1 MAHNI
6 QLGAADMNHSIK
18 LRYGCQDLH
27 FETGGDDDS
36 YEDDDEGPGDAD
48 ALDDD
53 DDDDDNVGNIG
64 VVVTRNN
71 SVVCMC
77 PTLS

>member
-36 YEDDDEGPGDAD
+36 SEDDYEEPGDAP
-48 ALDDD
+48 DDD
-53 DDDDDNVGNIG
+53 DDGGNIG
-64 VVVTRNN
+64 VVVTSNN

-77 PTLS
+77 PTVS

>member
-27 FETGGDDDS
+27 FETDGDDDS
-36 YEDDDEGPGDAD
+36 SEDDYEEPGDAP
-48 ALDDD
+48 DDD
-53 DDDDDNVGNIG
+53 DDGGNIG
-64 VVVTRNN
+64 VVVTSNN

-77 PTLS
+77 PTVS

>member
-36 YEDDDEGPGDAD
+36 SEDDDEEPGDAD

-53 DDDDDNVGNIG
+53 GDDGEGTIG
-64 VVVTRNN
+64 VVVTSNN

-77 PTLS
+77 PTVS

>member
-36 YEDDDEGPGDAD
+36 HEDEDEGPGDAD

-53 DDDDDNVGNIG
+53 DDDNGGNIG
-64 VVVTRNN
+64 VVVTSNN

-77 PTLS
+77 PTVS

>member
-27 FETGGDDDS
+27 FETGGDDDDS
-36 YEDDDEGPGDAD
+36 YEDGDEGPGDAD
-48 ALDDD
+48 ALHD
-53 DDDDDNVGNIG
+53 DDDDDNGGNIG
-64 VVVTRNN
+64 VVVTSNN

-77 PTLS
+77 PTVS

>member
-36 YEDDDEGPGDAD
+36 YEDDDEEPGDAD
-48 ALDDD
+48 
-53 DDDDDNVGNIG
+53 G
-64 VVVTRNN
+64 VDRQLV
-71 SVVCMC
+71 SCK
-77 PTLS
+77 LSDFIDLL

>member
-36 YEDDDEGPGDAD
+36 SEDDDEEPGDAD
-48 ALDDD
+48 ALYDDD
-53 DDDDDNVGNIG
+53 DDDGSILG
-64 VVVTRNN
+64 F
-71 SVVCMC
+71 S
-77 PTLS
+77 

>member
-36 YEDDDEGPGDAD
+36 HEDDDEEPGDAD
-48 ALDDD
+48 ALDD
-53 DDDDDNVGNIG
+53 IYIMMKCLF
-64 VVVTRNN
+64 VTKNHHF
-71 SVVCMC
+71 
-77 PTLS
+77 LL

>member
-6 QLGAADMNHSIK
+6 QLRAADMNHSIK

-36 YEDDDEGPGDAD
+36 SEDDDEEPGDAD

-53 DDDDDNVGNIG
+53 
-64 VVVTRNN
+64 VVVTSNN

-77 PTLS
+77 PTVS